1 MINMREISVSTVTDT
16 IRQMCID
23 ANCYLNE
30 DILSALKK
38 AERTETSPIAQKV
51 LDNILEN
58 AEIARAEEVPI
69 CQDTGMA
76 VLFLEIGQDVHFV
89 GGNLYDAVNEGVRR
103 GYEDGF
109 LRKSVV
115 KDPIRRGN
123 TGDNTPAVI
132 HTSIVPGEQMKI
144 TIAPKGFG
152 SENMSALKMLKP
164 SDGRA
169 GVLDFVVD
177 TVKKA
182 SGNPCPPLVVGVGI
196 GGTMEKAACMAKEA
210 LLRDI
215 RESNADEYYA
225 QIETEL
231 LERINQTDVG
241 PQGFGGIT
249 TALGVNVEAF
259 PTHIAGLPVAVNI
272 SCHVTRHLSHII

>member
-1 MINMREISVSTVTDT
+1 MREIDVTLITDT

-30 DILSALKK
+30 DILSALQT
-38 AERTETSPIAQKV
+38 AEKTETSPIAQKV
-51 LDNILEN
+51 LGNILEN

-76 VLFLEIGQDVHFV
+76 VLFLEIGQDVHFT
-89 GGNLYDAVNEGVRR
+89 GGNLYAAINEGVRQ
-103 GYEDGF
+103 GYEKGY

-132 HTSIVPGEQMKI
+132 HTSISDGDRVKI

-164 SDGRA
+164 SDGRE

-182 SGNPCPPLVVGVGI
+182 SGNPCPPLVIGVGI

-215 RESNADEYYA
+215 RTNNPDEYYA
-225 QIETEL
+225 QIEAEL
-231 LERINQTDVG
+231 LERINRTDVG

-272 SCHVTRHLSHII
+272 SCHVTRHLSQIL

>member
-1 MINMREISVSTVTDT
+1 MREIDVTLITDT

-30 DILSALKK
+30 DILSALQT
-38 AERTETSPIAQKV
+38 AEKTETSPIAQKV
-51 LDNILEN
+51 LGNILEN

-76 VLFLEIGQDVHFV
+76 VLFLEIGQDVHFT
-89 GGNLYDAVNEGVRR
+89 GGNLYTAVNEGVRQ
-103 GYEDGF
+103 GYEKGY

-132 HTSIVPGEQMKI
+132 HTSITDGDRVKI

-164 SDGRA
+164 SDGRE

-182 SGNPCPPLVVGVGI
+182 SGNPCPPLVIGVGI

-215 RESNADEYYA
+215 RTNNPDEYYA
-225 QIETEL
+225 QIEAEL
-231 LERINQTDVG
+231 LERINRTDVG
-241 PQGFGGIT
+241 PQGVGGIT

-272 SCHVTRHLSHII
+272 SCHVTRHLSQIL